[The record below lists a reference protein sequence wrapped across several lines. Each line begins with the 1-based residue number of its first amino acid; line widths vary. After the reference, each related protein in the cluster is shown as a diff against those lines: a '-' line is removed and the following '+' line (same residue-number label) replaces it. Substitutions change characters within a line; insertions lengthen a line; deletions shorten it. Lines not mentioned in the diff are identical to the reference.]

1 MTLLFSSP
9 LPSVWQQSH
18 DAAMK
23 VIYPILVGLLSAPIA
38 SVVVTLA
45 TYGVFCLF
53 MAENQGRRGLLA
65 GVLGI
70 PVGLFVGFIL
80 GHTVTLWLLHSSQT
94 LWRSVALGL
103 VIAVPI
109 AVIIGG
115 LGLIVGTYLAETRG
129 ISNYAGERAAWGL
142 FHVALPAAVLIG
154 TAAFLLGRL
163 IAR

>member
-1 MTLLFSSP
+1 
-9 LPSVWQQSH
+9 
-18 DAAMK
+18 MK
-23 VIYPILVGLLSAPIA
+23 VFCPILVGLLSAPIA

-53 MAENQGRRGLLA
+53 MVENQGRRGLLA

-70 PVGLFVGFIL
+70 PVGLFIGFIA
-80 GHTVTLWLLHSSQT
+80 GHTATTWLLFSSDT
-94 LWRSVALGL
+94 FWRSLALGL
-103 VIAVPI
+103 VIAVP
-109 AVIIGG
+109 AAIIVGG
-115 LGLIVGTYLAETRG
+115 LGLILGTHLAEARG

-154 TAAFLLGRL
+154 IAAFLLGRL

>member
-1 MTLLFSSP
+1 
-9 LPSVWQQSH
+9 
-18 DAAMK
+18 MK
-23 VIYPILVGLLSAPIA
+23 VFYPILVGLLSAPIA

-70 PVGLFVGFIL
+70 PVGLFTGFIV
-80 GHTVTLWLLHSSQT
+80 GHTVTTWLLFSSYT
-94 LWRSVALGL
+94 LWRSLALGL
-103 VIAVPI
+103 LIAVP
-109 AVIIGG
+109 AAIIVGG
-115 LGLIVGTYLAETRG
+115 LGLILGTHLAEARG

-154 TAAFLLGRL
+154 IAAFLLGRL
-163 IAR
+163 LAR

>member
-1 MTLLFSSP
+1 
-9 LPSVWQQSH
+9 
-18 DAAMK
+18 MK
-23 VIYPILVGLLSAPIA
+23 TFYPILVGLLSAPIA

-45 TYGVFCLF
+45 AYGVFCLL
-53 MAENQGRRGLLA
+53 MPENQGRRGLLA

-103 VIAVPI
+103 VIAVPT
-109 AVIIGG
+109 AVVVGG
-115 LGLIVGTYLAETRG
+115 LGLTVGTHLAEARG

-154 TAAFLLGRL
+154 IVTFLMGRL